1 MNYEPLPASGLFDF
15 RNHKTTNMELLEQCA
30 REKAGMG
37 ADWKPW
43 AFECLPHHPQPTEL
57 VQVTGAVVPLKTRGK
72 HAGRPDWNKK
82 DKSTIR
88 TVYITLKDHAE
99 WVKEWERKTGL
110 CANCEG
116 SGEEWAGWSV
126 AEGSKKRPCA
136 KCGATGKSNDSS
148 ADTAR
153 K

>member
-1 MNYEPLPASGLFDF
+1 
-15 RNHKTTNMELLEQCA
+15 MELLEQCA

-57 VQVTGAVVPLKTRGK
+57 VQVTGAVVPLKTHGK
-72 HAGRPDWNKK
+72 HAGQPDWNKK

-99 WVKEWERKTGL
+99 WVKAWEIKTGL
-110 CANCEG
+110 CASCEG
-116 SGEEWAGWSV
+116 SGERIVGWSV
-126 AEGSKKRPCA
+126 TEGCKKRACG
-136 KCGATGKSNDSS
+136 KCGATGKSNAKS
-148 ADTAR
+148 AGTDVSEKTL
-153 K
+153 